1 MSTDLKWIKPLAKR
15 PILPTPRPAV
25 SKSERIVREFIDS
38 ETRYAEI
45 LDTAEYAS
53 LKSLARS
60 LGRILH
66 NKEKG
71 LDPDNEIEVRSDK
84 EKNKVYLL
92 RKD

>member
-1 MSTDLKWIKPLAKR
+1 MSTDLKWIKPLDKK
-15 PILPTPRPAV
+15 PILPTSKSTV

-38 ETRYAEI
+38 EIRYAEI
-45 LDTAEYAS
+45 LDTTEYAS

-66 NKEKG
+66 NKERG
-71 LDPDNEIEVRSDK
+71 LDPDNKIEVRSDT